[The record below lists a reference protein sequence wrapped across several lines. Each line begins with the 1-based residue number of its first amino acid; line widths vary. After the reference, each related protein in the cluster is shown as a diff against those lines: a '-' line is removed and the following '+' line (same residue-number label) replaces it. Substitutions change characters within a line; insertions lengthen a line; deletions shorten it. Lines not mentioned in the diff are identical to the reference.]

1 MHAKLHLINASKN
14 KTSNVPYF
22 KKKINVKI
30 KDFVISTRKQKTHAK
45 ENHSPLQRKNHAQK

>member
-14 KTSNVPYF
+14 KTSNVPNF

-45 ENHSPLQRKNHAQK
+45 ENH